1 MDLRAFLPALARYA
15 GIADQDLL
23 EKDVRLHF
31 LLQAFAGDPTLG
43 EDLVFKGGTCLIKC
57 YLAYPRFSIDLDFTW
72 RRQHD
77 WAHRGTKRAREAI
90 RPVRRAVLRAIDRHG
105 RALGM
110 ERPASGGVTYGRSGQ
125 MMTAALHYRSATRV
139 PEFVK
144 VQVNLVEP
152 ILFEVRPRNA
162 ASLLGGRRPGEL
174 EFLEPD
180 LTGRYAAAVACPA
193 YDPREILAEKCRAIL
208 TREATKARDLLD
220 LYLIE
225 TELGLRVEDHLDA
238 VRKKVRF
245 SADRTERYRRH
256 LAAPGERFQALRE
269 EDVRPLLLRD
279 VDLEGFD
286 ACRTRILRVLEA
298 QGRALRVGGG

>member
-1 MDLRAFLPALARYA
+1 
-15 GIADQDLL
+15 
-23 EKDVRLHF
+23 
-31 LLQAFAGDPTLG
+31 
-43 EDLVFKGGTCLIKC
+43 
-57 YLAYPRFSIDLDFTW
+57 
-72 RRQHD
+72 
-77 WAHRGTKRAREAI
+77 
-90 RPVRRAVLRAIDRHG
+90 
-105 RALGM
+105 
-110 ERPASGGVTYGRSGQ
+110 
-125 MMTAALHYRSATRV
+125 MTAALHYRSATRV

-286 ACRTRILRVLEA
+286 AYRTRILRVLEA